1 VLSHW
6 SSAIRAFLAGS
17 TWAQTV
23 AESIRGNDP
32 RCSTRVPVEATY
44 HPRRPRVG
52 PRHEAVLSRLSFTFA
67 LHSPILIPCFTRLQ
81 SGFGIT

>member
-1 VLSHW
+1 MPSKQAVVAMATTPSEPGHVWAVLD
-6 SSAIRAFLAGS
+6 AC
-17 TWAQTV
+17 T
-23 AESIRGNDP
+23 
-32 RCSTRVPVEATY
+32 VEATY